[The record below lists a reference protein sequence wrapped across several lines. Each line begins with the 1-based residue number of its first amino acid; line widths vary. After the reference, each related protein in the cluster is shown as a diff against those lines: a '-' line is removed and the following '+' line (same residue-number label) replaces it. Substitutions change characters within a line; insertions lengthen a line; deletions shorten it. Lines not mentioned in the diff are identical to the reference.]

1 MVSNSTG
8 DSLHDERYPR
18 VPEHSF
24 NPRHDPVLSA
34 QMNGFVYP
42 DPTHR
47 YYGPRLVAAVI
58 AGTPFSRIVK
68 I

>member
-1 MVSNSTG
+1 
-8 DSLHDERYPR
+8 
-18 VPEHSF
+18 
-24 NPRHDPVLSA
+24 
-34 QMNGFVYP
+34 MNGFVYP

-58 AGTPFSRIVK
+58 ADTPFSRIVK